1 VYASTPDGDSAS
13 PWSRDAAI
21 RRGSSRIG
29 WIERRRHLEAQMT
42 DKIRVGIVGATV
54 TPGGSGWGANAHVP
68 ALKALP
74 GYELKAVCTAHED
87 TAKAS
92 AAAFGAEHAFHRFSD
107 MTARPD
113 VDLIVVC
120 VRVPGHRELVM
131 AGLEAGKPVLCEW
144 PLGKN
149 LAEAEEMA
157 GLASRRSLKTIVGL
171 QARSAPAIMYARD
184 LVRDGYIGEVLTAHL
199 TCVVQAQLQ
208 RGPGRIWQGVR
219 ANGANV
225 LTITGGHAIDALC
238 AVLGELS
245 EVSARVST
253 RIPEWRTPEG
263 KAVPV
268 DSPDSINVIGRLA
281 SGAEASVNVAAVPS
295 NPGGNRIEIYGREGT
310 LVLTAEGSF
319 NTGGSQLEAGK
330 GKEAMAPMPVPSKYR
345 LAPEG
350 TPGGQPYN
358 VAQAYARAADALRG
372 RGAFDVDFNLAV
384 QRHKLIE
391 AIERS
396 AATGRSVKVQ

>member
-1 VYASTPDGDSAS
+1 MA
-13 PWSRDAAI
+13 
-21 RRGSSRIG
+21 
-29 WIERRRHLEAQMT
+29 

-54 TPGGSGWGANAHVP
+54 TQGGSGWGANAHVP

-74 GYELKAVCTAHED
+74 GYELKAVCTSREE

-92 AAAFGAEHAFHRFSD
+92 AAAFGAERGFHRFSD
-107 MTARPD
+107 MTADPD
-113 VDLIVVC
+113 VDLVVVC
-120 VRVPGHRELVM
+120 VRVPGHHELVM
-131 AGLEAGKPVLCEW
+131 AGLRAGKPVLCEW

-157 GLASRRSLKTIVGL
+157 GLAAQRSLKTIVGL
-171 QARSAPAIMYARD
+171 QARSAPAILYARD
-184 LVRDGYIGEVLTAHL
+184 LVREGYIGEVLTAHL

-238 AVLGELS
+238 AVLGEFA

-253 RIPEWRTPEG
+253 RIPEWRTLDG
-263 KAVPV
+263 ASVKV
-268 DSPDSINVIGRLA
+268 DSPDSINLVGRMA
-281 SGAEASVNVAAVPS
+281 SGAEVSVDVAAVPS

-310 LVLTAEGSF
+310 LVLRAEGSF
-319 NTGGSQLEAGK
+319 NTGDSQIQAGR
-330 GKEAMAPMPVPSKYR
+330 GKDALAAMPVPAKYR
-345 LAPEG
+345 FAPEG

-358 VAQAYARAADALRG
+358 VAQAYARMTDALRG
-372 RGAFDVDFNLAV
+372 GRPFDVDFDLAV
-384 QRHKLIE
+384 TRHKLID
-391 AIERS
+391 AIERAS
-396 AATGRSVKVQ
+396 STGRSVTLAP

>member
-1 VYASTPDGDSAS
+1 MTGHD
-13 PWSRDAAI
+13 
-21 RRGSSRIG
+21 
-29 WIERRRHLEAQMT
+29 LEAQMT

-54 TPGGSGWGANAHVP
+54 TQGGSGWGAHAHVP

-74 GYELKAVCTAHED
+74 QYELKAVCTAHED

-92 AAAFGAEHAFHRFSD
+92 AALFGAERGFHRFSD
-107 MTARPD
+107 MATDPD

-131 AGLEAGKPVLCEW
+131 AGLQAGKPVLCEW
-144 PLGKN
+144 PLGKT
-149 LAEAEEMA
+149 LAEAQEMA
-157 GLASRRSLKTIVGL
+157 GLARQRSLPTIVGL
-171 QARSAPAIMYARD
+171 QGRSAPAILYARD

-199 TCVVQAQLQ
+199 TCVVPAVLQ

-238 AVLGELS
+238 AVLGEFA

-253 RIPEWRTPEG
+253 RIPEWRTLEG
-263 KAVPV
+263 APVKV
-268 DSPDSINVIGRLA
+268 DSPDSINVAGRLVG
-281 SGAEASVNVAAVPS
+281 GAEVSVNVAAVPS
-295 NPGGNRIEIYGREGT
+295 NPAGNRIEIYGREGA
-310 LVLTAEGSF
+310 LVLRADGSF
-319 NTGGSQLEAGK
+319 NTGGSEVHGGR
-330 GKEAMAPMPVPSKYR
+330 GKEPVASMPIPSKYKFV
-345 LAPEG
+345 PER

-358 VAQAYARAADALRG
+358 VAQAYARAAGALRG
-372 RGAFDVDFNLAV
+372 GGSFDVDFNLAV
-384 QRHKLIE
+384 QRHTLID

-396 AATGRSVKVQ
+396 AVTGRSVTVDQPRG

>member
-1 VYASTPDGDSAS
+1 
-13 PWSRDAAI
+13 
-21 RRGSSRIG
+21 
-29 WIERRRHLEAQMT
+29 MT

-54 TPGGSGWGANAHVP
+54 TQGGSGWGANAHVP

-74 GYELKAVCTAHED
+74 NYELKAVCTAHED

-92 AAAFGAEHAFHRFSD
+92 AAAFGAEHAFHKFSD
-107 MTARPD
+107 MTAHPD
-113 VDLIVVC
+113 VDLVVVC
-120 VRVPGHRELVM
+120 VRVPGHRDLVM
-131 AGLEAGKPVLCEW
+131 AGLQAGKPVLCEW

-157 GLASRRSLKTIVGL
+157 GLASQRSLKTIVGL
-171 QARSAPAIMYARD
+171 QARSAPAILYARD
-184 LVRDGYIGEVLTAHL
+184 LVREGYIGEVLTAHL

-238 AVLGELS
+238 AVLGEFV

-253 RIPEWRTPEG
+253 RIPEWRTPDG
-263 KAVPV
+263 KPVPV
-268 DSPDSINVIGRLA
+268 DSPDSINVIGRMT
-281 SGAEASVNVAAVPS
+281 SGAEVSVNVAAVPS
-295 NPGGNRIEIYGREGT
+295 NPGGNRIEIYGREGA
-310 LVLTAEGSF
+310 LVISAEGSF
-319 NTGGSQLEAGK
+319 NTGGSQLHAGK
-330 GKEAMAPMPVPSKYR
+330 GNEPLAPMPVPSKYKF
-345 LAPEG
+345 APEG

-372 RGAFDVDFNLAV
+372 RGSFEVDFNLAV
-384 QRHKLIE
+384 QRHKLID

-396 AATGRSVKVQ
+396 SATGRSVKVQ

>member
-1 VYASTPDGDSAS
+1 
-13 PWSRDAAI
+13 
-21 RRGSSRIG
+21 
-29 WIERRRHLEAQMT
+29 MT

-54 TPGGSGWGANAHVP
+54 TQGGSGWGANAHVP

-74 GYELKAVCTAHED
+74 NYELKAVCTSHED

-92 AAAFGAEHAFHRFSD
+92 AAAFGAERAFHRFSD
-107 MTARPD
+107 MTGDPD

-131 AGLEAGKPVLCEW
+131 AGLQAGKPVFCEW
-144 PLGKN
+144 PLGRN
-149 LAEAEEMA
+149 LAEGEEMA
-157 GLASRRSLKTIVGL
+157 DLARQRSLKTIVGL
-171 QARSAPAIMYARD
+171 QARSAPAILYAHD
-184 LVRDGYIGEVLTAHL
+184 LVREGYIGEVLTAHL

-238 AVLGELS
+238 AVLGEFA

-263 KAVPV
+263 KPVPV
-268 DSPDSINVIGRLA
+268 DSPDSINIVGRMA
-281 SGAEASVNVAAVPS
+281 SGAEVSVNVAAVPS
-295 NPGGNRIEIYGREGT
+295 NPGGNRIEIYGREGA

-319 NTGGSQLEAGK
+319 NTGGSQLHAGK
-330 GKEAMAPMPVPSKYR
+330 GKAALAPMPVPAKYKF
-345 LAPEG
+345 APEG

-372 RGAFDVDFNLAV
+372 RGSFDVDFNLAV
-384 QRHKLIE
+384 QRHTLID

-396 AATGRSVKVQ
+396 AATGRSVKIQ